1 MSRNMNRN
9 DVETVIEYMND
20 AVLGDVESEAYSRTL
35 DAWADDRADDLET
48 LEAAHD
54 DEDSSFQWENVGFQK
69 ENRGRDRGDEL
80 VPMNGVEPRDDED
93 LNELAYDFAADYLTA
108 TIERVREMQDETD
121 YSPREFVALVLD
133 AADNTPE
140 EVAASVMD
148 ISVGNYRGKLGD
160 VKEKHETAE
169 ETVSVTSRVRA

>member
-1 MSRNMNRN
+1 MNRK
-9 DVETVIEYMND
+9 DVEIVIEYMND
-20 AVLGDVESEAYSRTL
+20 AVRGDVESEAYSRTL
-35 DAWADDRADDLET
+35 DAWADDRPDDLET

-80 VPMNGVEPRDDED
+80 VPMTGVEPVQEDDIHG
-93 LNELAYDFAADYLTA
+93 LAHDFAADYLTA

-121 YSPREFVALVLD
+121 YSPRQFVALVLD

-169 ETVSVTSRVRA
+169 ETVSVTDRVRA